1 MVIVKISAT
10 EKLLHEMTSQQIMYF
25 LEKYGN
31 GFFRRKKMII
41 IEGMHWIL
49 AMPEEIESGEL
60 SKKYQIGARI
70 NGELYSK

>member
-10 EKLLHEMTSQQIMYF
+10 EKLLHEMTSQQIMHF

-31 GFFRRKKMII
+31 GSFRRKKMII

-49 AMPEEIESGEL
+49 GLPEEIESGEL
-60 SKKYQIGARI
+60 SKRYQIGAIIDGRYI
-70 NGELYSK
+70 

>member
-10 EKLLHEMTSQQIMYF
+10 DKLLHEMTSQQIMHF

-31 GFFRRKKMII
+31 GSFRRKKMII

-49 AMPEEIESGEL
+49 GLPEEIESGEL
-60 SKKYQIGARI
+60 SKRYQIGAIIDGRYI
-70 NGELYSK
+70 